1 MEREFFFFYERNV
14 SIHAFIFNYLLRILC
29 MYVIVLNTREI
40 GEKKTD
46 ISNPSGE
53 LGRHTI

>member
-1 MEREFFFFYERNV
+1 MEREFFFYERNV

-29 MYVIVLNTREI
+29 MHVIVLNTREI

>member
-1 MEREFFFFYERNV
+1 M
-14 SIHAFIFNYLLRILC
+14 H
-29 MYVIVLNTREI
+29 VIVLNTREI
-40 GEKKTD
+40 EKMTD